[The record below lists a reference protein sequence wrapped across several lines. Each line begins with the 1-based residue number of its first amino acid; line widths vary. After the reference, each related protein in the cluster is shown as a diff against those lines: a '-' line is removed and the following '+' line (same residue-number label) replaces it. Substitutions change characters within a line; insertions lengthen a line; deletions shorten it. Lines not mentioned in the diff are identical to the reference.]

1 MIIRPFKD
9 KVPQIA
15 ATAFIADGVVII
27 GDVVIGEHVSV
38 WYNAVL
44 RADVGMIR
52 IGARSNVQDGSCLHM
67 TSDLSH
73 ALIGEE
79 VTVGHNAIVHGATV
93 EDGCLIGMGSIL
105 LDNAVIGTESLVA
118 AGSVV
123 PPRLV
128 VPPYS
133 MVRGT
138 PGKVVRELSQ
148 DERLEGRRGAAH
160 YVELAREHAR
170 SRADTET
177 SAAASGENPPV

>member
-1 MIIRPFKD
+1 VIIRAFKD
-9 KVPQIA
+9 KAPKIA
-15 ATAFIADGVVII
+15 PTAFIAEGVVII
-27 GDVVIGEHVSV
+27 GDVEIGEHANI

-52 IGARSNVQDGSCLHM
+52 VGARSNVQDGACLHM

-73 ALIGEE
+73 AIIGAD

-93 EDGCLIGMGSIL
+93 HDGCLIGMGSIL
-105 LDNAVIGTESLVA
+105 LDNAVIGAQSLVA

-128 VPPYS
+128 VPPGS

-138 PGKVVRELSQ
+138 PGKVVRELTE
-148 DERLEGRRGAAH
+148 DERLEGWRGAQH
-160 YVELAREHAR
+160 YVELAAEHAR
-170 SRADTET
+170 SRL
-177 SAAASGENPPV
+177 